1 MKKPKLKIKAPV
13 DVEIEEIPTVEV
25 PIVEEPKR
33 THVFAA
39 KVLKQAINPQW
50 IYCVSNELDLG
61 RIHVAIPRRMTNKLV
76 SKNIQVEAITDITG
90 TSYRYVEGQP
100 H

>member
-13 DVEIEEIPTVEV
+13 DVEIEEIPVVEV
-25 PIVEEPKR
+25 PLVEEPKR

-61 RIHVAIPRRMTNKLV
+61 RIHVAIPRRLTNKLV
-76 SKNIQVEAITDITG
+76 GKNIQVEAITDITG

>member
-1 MKKPKLKIKAPV
+1 MIKPKLKIKAPV
-13 DVEIEEIPTVEV
+13 DVDIEEAQPVEV
-25 PIVEEPKR
+25 IVEEPKR

-76 SKNIQVEAITDITG
+76 GKNIQVEAITDITG

>member
-1 MKKPKLKIKAPV
+1 MKKLKLKIKAPV
-13 DVEIEEIPTVEV
+13 DVEIEEIPVVEV
-25 PIVEEPKR
+25 PVVEEPKR

-61 RIHVAIPRRMTNKLV
+61 RIHVAIPRRLTNKLV
-76 SKNIQVEAITDITG
+76 GKNIQVEAITDITG

>member
-13 DVEIEEIPTVEV
+13 DVDIEEAQPVGV
-25 PIVEEPKR
+25 IVEEPKR

-76 SKNIQVEAITDITG
+76 GKNIQVEAITDITG

>member
-1 MKKPKLKIKAPV
+1 MKKTKLKIKAPV
-13 DVEIEEIPTVEV
+13 DIEEAQPVELEA
-25 PIVEEPKR
+25 VEEPKR
-33 THVFAA
+33 MHVFAA

-61 RIHVAIPRRMTNKLV
+61 CIHVAIPRRMTNKLV
-76 SKNIQVEAITDITG
+76 GKNIQVEAITDITG